1 VQPTPT
7 YPDAAAIA
15 AARLVLAARDPLMA
29 KAHAALPELPWRAR
43 PGGYAGLMR
52 LITAQQVSVA
62 SAAAIWARLEAGL
75 GEVSAEAVL
84 ARDEAALK
92 GFGLSTPKA
101 RYALAIA
108 RAHADGLVDLTAL
121 PADDEAAIAAL
132 VSLKGV
138 GRWTAEVYLLFCEGR
153 PDAFPAGDLA
163 MQEALRALDDAPARL
178 DEKAF
183 YARAELWRPYRGVA
197 AHLLWAYY
205 AKLRR
210 REGVL
215 AAQTPIPT
223 TPVIA
228 DEAG

>member
-1 VQPTPT
+1 MRTTDAHP
-7 YPDAAAIA
+7 PDVAAIA
-15 AARLVLAARDPLMA
+15 AARLHLAERDPLMA
-29 KAHAALPELPWRAR
+29 RVHAALPEVPWRAR
-43 PGGYAGLMR
+43 AGGYAGLMR
-52 LITAQQVSVA
+52 LITAQQVSTA

-75 GEVSAEAVL
+75 GEVSAETAL

-92 GFGLSTPKA
+92 GFGLSAPKA

-108 RAHADGLVDLTAL
+108 RAHAERLVDLSAL
-121 PADDEAAIAAL
+121 PAEDEAAITAL

-183 YARAELWRPYRGVA
+183 YARAEIWRPYRGVA

-210 REGVL
+210 REGAP
-215 AAQTPIPT
+215 AAQTPVAL
-223 TPVIA
+223 TPIV